1 MPTGARA
8 RKQKYISLYMKTFLK
23 TGVLHIYN
31 FMILFTSPKE
41 FQDVGPYKI
50 ILSQKTFVS
59 VSQTPFAIST
69 PVFRGSESSIIL
81 SRI

>member
-1 MPTGARA
+1 MAFHPLAPTLV
-8 RKQKYISLYMKTFLK
+8 KENVFSLTDYLFCFYIN
-23 TGVLHIYN
+23 V
-31 FMILFTSPKE
+31 MILFTSPKE
-41 FQDVGPYKI
+41 FQDVGAYKM

-69 PVFRGSESSIIL
+69 SVFRGGESSIIL

>member
-1 MPTGARA
+1 
-8 RKQKYISLYMKTFLK
+8 
-23 TGVLHIYN
+23 
-31 FMILFTSPKE
+31 MILFTSPKE
-41 FQDVGPYKI
+41 FKDVRAYKM

-69 PVFRGSESSIIL
+69 SVFRGSESSIIL